1 MARVTVGGRI
11 HFGFQNLSLAH
22 DRLYGGV
29 GVGLSE
35 PSLVLNAERAS
46 AIHCDW
52 PGGTPYVE
60 RAVEILDVPGADVT
74 VEQRLPRHVGL
85 GSGTRLAL
93 ASLAAIARTYNEA
106 VSIRAAAPDIGR
118 GGRSGVGVATFET
131 GGFVVDAG
139 HPTELFT
146 SEPPAEGEWTVP
158 PAIARHDVPSE
169 WRFLLVTPETERG
182 LSGEPED
189 AGIRSVVERA
199 DPGIADEIALVVTRQ
214 LLPAIATS
222 DHETFGSAVA
232 RLSRLNG
239 AWYADEQGGVYRPPA
254 GRLIDALDSIPGV
267 SGAGQSSWGPTV
279 YGITHAETA
288 GTAER
293 LTSDA
298 LDDLGLDGTVRTVEA
313 ATTGASVESPSTASS
328 R

>member
-35 PSLVLNAERAS
+35 PRLVLSAERDS
-46 AIHCDW
+46 EVHCDW
-52 PGGTPYVE
+52 PGGQSYVNRVVDLLE
-60 RAVEILDVPGADVT
+60 VPGADVT
-74 VEQRLPRHVGL
+74 VERRLPRHVGF

-93 ASLAAIARTYNEA
+93 ASLVAVARAYDRDIS
-106 VSIRAAAPDIGR
+106 VRALAPDIGR

-146 SEPPAEGEWTVP
+146 SEPPTAGDWTTP
-158 PAIARHDVPSE
+158 PVIARHDVPAA

-199 DPGIADEIALVVTRQ
+199 DPGIADDIALVVTRQ
-214 LLPAIATS
+214 LLPAIATG
-222 DHETFGSAVA
+222 DHETFGRAVA

-267 SGAGQSSWGPTV
+267 TGAGQSSWGPTV

-293 LTSDA
+293 MASDA
-298 LDDLGLDGTVRTVEA
+298 LDDLGLDGTVRVVEA
-313 ATTGASVESPSTASS
+313 ATHGAVVDS
-328 R
+328 

>member
-35 PSLVLNAERAS
+35 PRLALSAERAS
-46 AIHCDW
+46 DVHCDW
-52 PGGTPYVE
+52 SVGTPYVE

-74 VEQRLPRHVGL
+74 IEQRLPRHVGL

-93 ASLAAIARTYNEA
+93 ASVVAIARAYDEA
-106 VSIRAAAPDIGR
+106 VDVRTIAPDIGR
-118 GGRSGVGVATFET
+118 GGRSGVGVATFEG
-131 GGFVVDAG
+131 GGFVADAG

-158 PAIARHDVPSE
+158 PVIARHDVPDA

-199 DPGIADEIALVVTRQ
+199 DPGIADDIALVVTRQ
-214 LLPAIATS
+214 LLPAIATG
-222 DHETFGSAVA
+222 DYETFGSAVA

-254 GRLIDALDSIPGV
+254 GRLVDALDSIPGV

-293 LTSDA
+293 MALDA
-298 LDDLGLDGTVRTVEA
+298 LDDLGLDGTVRVVEA
-313 ATTGASVESPSTASS
+313 ATNGAVVDSS
-328 R
+328 

>member
-29 GVGLSE
+29 GVGLSK
-35 PSLVLNAERAS
+35 PRLVLTAEPADGVSCDWSVAS
-46 AIHCDW
+46 A
-52 PGGTPYVE
+52 YVE
-60 RAVEILDVPGADVT
+60 RAVDALGVSGADVT
-74 VEQRLPRHVGL
+74 VERRLPRHVGL

-93 ASLAAIARTYNEA
+93 ASLVAVARAHDRT
-106 VSIRAAAPDIGR
+106 VDVRDVTPTLGR
-118 GGRSGVGVATFET
+118 GGRSGVGIATFET

-146 SEPPAEGEWTVP
+146 SAPPAEGAWTVP
-158 PAIARHDVPSE
+158 PAIARHDVPAD
-169 WRFLLVTPETERG
+169 WRFLLVTPDVERG
-182 LSGEPED
+182 RSGDPED
-189 AGIRSVVERA
+189 ASIRAVVERA
-199 DPGIADEIALVVTRQ
+199 DPGIADDIALVLTRQ
-214 LLPAIATS
+214 LLPAVATG
-222 DHETFGSAVA
+222 DHETFGRAVA

-279 YGITHAETA
+279 YGVTHASTAETA
-288 GTAER
+288 AGMAR
-293 LTSDA
+293 DA
-298 LDDLGLDGTVRTVEA
+298 LDDLGLDGRVRVVEA
-313 ATTGASVESPSTASS
+313 AKSGAVVEPH
-328 R
+328 